1 MKNFTSTLIL
11 LLILSLNCSA
21 ADNSPAL
28 DPSGNWSGALNV
40 GAIKLRLA
48 LKITRTNAGFV
59 GTLDS
64 IDQGA
69 NGIPISSVQFQKP
82 AVVLEIKS
90 IAAKFNGVLADDGLE
105 MSGQWNQGG
114 QSFPLAFER
123 VEKPLK
129 LNRPQEPKVP
139 YPYREEL
146 MTFTN
151 GKAGVKL
158 AGTLTLP
165 KEGDHFPAVVLITG
179 SGAHDRN
186 ESLMGHRPFLVLADF
201 LTRLGIA
208 VLRFDDPGV
217 GGSTGNKTTLTEE
230 DLAEDVLAA
239 AAYLK
244 QRNDIDPKHIGL
256 IGHSEG
262 GIIAPLAAVRS
273 PEIAFIV
280 LMAGP
285 GVPMDELLQTQAAEI
300 ARANGLNEELIS
312 RIRLL
317 QSRTFN
323 ILKSQPDDQL
333 AEKALRELWDE
344 AIKNSTLEERK
355 QLGLVGL
362 ADVENT
368 GRIKLTLTPWFRNML
383 AYDPK
388 STLVKVRCPVLAI
401 NGKNDLQ
408 VSSKENLAGIA
419 AALKAGGNHDFQ
431 TVELPGLNHLFQT
444 CKTGLP
450 AEYGEIEETISPST
464 LKLMAEWI
472 RQRTNLDK
480 EHIAVT
486 P

>member
-1 MKNFTSTLIL
+1 MKNFTFTLIL

-69 NGIPISSVQFQKP
+69 NGIPISSVRFQKP

-90 IAAKFNGVLADDGLE
+90 IAAEFNGVLADDGLE

-114 QSFPLAFER
+114 QSFPLAFKR
-123 VEKPLK
+123 GEKPLK

-139 YPYREEL
+139 YSYREEL
-146 MTFTN
+146 ITFTN
-151 GKAGVKL
+151 SKAGVKL

-179 SGAHDRN
+179 SGAQDRD
-186 ESLMGHRPFLVLADF
+186 ESLMGHKPFLVLADF
-201 LTRLGIA
+201 LTRQGIA
-208 VLRFDDPGV
+208 VLRLDDRGV
-217 GGSTGNKTTLTEE
+217 GGSTGNLMTSSDEELTE
-230 DLAEDVLAA
+230 DILTAVAW
-239 AAYLK
+239 LK
-244 QRNDIDPKHIGL
+244 QRSDIDPKQIGL

-285 GVPMDELLQTQAAEI
+285 GVPMNELLQTQAAEI

-312 RIRLL
+312 RIRQF
-317 QSRTFN
+317 QSRAFD

-344 AIKNSTLEERK
+344 VIKNFTVEEQK
-355 QLGLVGL
+355 QIGL
-362 ADVENT
+362 ADAGST
-368 GRIKLTLTPWFRNML
+368 GQIKIMLTPWFRNML
-383 AYDPK
+383 AYEPR
-388 STLVKVRCPVLAI
+388 STLVKVSCPVLAL
-401 NGKNDLQ
+401 NGEKDLQ
-408 VSSKENLAGIA
+408 VSSKDNLAGIA

-431 TVELPGLNHLFQT
+431 TVELQGLNHLFQT

-450 AEYGEIEETISPST
+450 AEYGEIEETISPSA
-464 LKLMAEWI
+464 LKLMADWI
-472 RQRTNLDK
+472 RRRANLDK
-480 EHIAVT
+480 EHTVIT